1 MEVIVECA
9 SDGAFYKGI
18 SAVSSIDLDAGDF
31 ATCGLDEQSL
41 PMNRLPGPRSTGC
54 VRTRPISS
62 VNHYQTM
69 FSVGEQLSTL

>member
-41 PMNRLPGPRSTGC
+41 PMNRLPGLA
-54 VRTRPISS
+54 RPDA
-62 VNHYQTM
+62 
-69 FSVGEQLSTL
+69 FELARFLA